1 MYRKVKLDHA
11 GKFTVQ
17 VWERS
22 PLLILLIAFFTLVS
36 SCSEVNAQ
44 ERNTIKNEVRFVK
57 LLETP
62 DHFKQLIE
70 SSGDQLL
77 VIDLYADWCLPC
89 KILSPMLEEI
99 AQENNHK
106 ASFYKM
112 DIDKNTGVASA
123 LGVSGIPY
131 VVFIKNE
138 ILVHSLIGLQPKG
151 TYVRA
156 INRFAREGSRQT
168 SDLPNGEIIEGVR
181 IIKLSTATTPDN
193 IYVFRGETVKLI
205 IEKIDY
211 PYSIHIPE
219 FQVSK
224 EAIPGEDL
232 KVTFKAKNIGV
243 FPIFCNGN
251 CPTGDGARY
260 GQIVVMQYKA
270 QGDTE
275 YLELNARQAK
285 ELIEESSP
293 LILDVRTPN
302 EYYGGHIEDSRLI
315 PLQQLEIRLSEIEQY
330 KGKEILLYCRSGN
343 RSTVAAEILNRN
355 GFKKLYNLKHG
366 IIDWEKSGY
375 KVVK

>member
-1 MYRKVKLDHA
+1 MSKKANSDHA
-11 GKFTVQ
+11 VKFAVQ
-17 VWERS
+17 LWENA
-22 PLLILLIAFFTLVS
+22 PLLILLIGLFTPAWT
-36 SCSEVNAQ
+36 CSEVNAQ
-44 ERNTIKNEVRFVK
+44 ERNVIKNEVKFVK
-57 LLETP
+57 PIDTP
-62 DHFKQLIE
+62 DHFKQLVE
-70 SSGDQLL
+70 SSGERLL

-89 KILSPMLEEI
+89 KVLSPMLEEI
-99 AQENNHK
+99 AQDNKDK

-112 DIDKNTGVASA
+112 DIDKNTGVARA
-123 LGVSGIPY
+123 LGISGIPY

-138 ILVHSLIGLQPKG
+138 TLVHSLMGLHPKG

-156 INRFAREGSRQT
+156 INSFAQEDSRQT
-168 SDLPNGEIIEGVR
+168 TDLPDGEIIEGVR

-219 FQVSK
+219 YQVSK

-232 KVTFKAKNIGV
+232 TVTFKAKNIGV

-275 YLELNARQAK
+275 YLELNAKQAK

-302 EYYGGHIEDSRLI
+302 EYYRGHIEDSRLI
-315 PLQQLEIRLSEIEQY
+315 PLQQLEMRVSEIEQY

-366 IIDWEKSGY
+366 IIDWKKSGY

>member
-1 MYRKVKLDHA
+1 MSKRVKSHHA
-11 GKFTVQ
+11 VKFAVQ
-17 VWERS
+17 LWEKA
-22 PLLILLIAFFTLVS
+22 PLLILFIGLFTPVWT
-36 SCSEVNAQ
+36 CSEVNAQ
-44 ERNTIKNEVRFVK
+44 ERNVIKNEVKFVK
-57 LLETP
+57 PIETP
-62 DHFKQLIE
+62 DHFKRLIE
-70 SSGDQLL
+70 SSADRLL

-89 KILSPMLEEI
+89 KVLSPMLEEI
-99 AQENNHK
+99 AQDNKDK

-112 DIDKNTGVASA
+112 DIDKNTGVARA

-138 ILVHSLIGLQPKG
+138 TLVHSLMGLHPKG

-156 INRFAREGSRQT
+156 INSFAQEDSRQT
-168 SDLPNGEIIEGVR
+168 SDLPDGEIIEGVR
-181 IIKLSTATTPDN
+181 IIKLSTATKPDN

-219 FQVSK
+219 YQVSK

-232 KVTFKAKNIGV
+232 TVTFKAKTIGV

-251 CPTGDGARY
+251 CPTGDGTRY

-275 YLELNARQAK
+275 YLELNAKQAK
-285 ELIEESSP
+285 ELIEKSSP

-302 EYYGGHIEDSRLI
+302 EYYRGNIEDSRLI
-315 PLQQLEIRLSEIEQY
+315 PLQQLEMRLSEIEQY

-366 IIDWEKSGY
+366 IIDWKKSGY
-375 KVVK
+375 KVLK